1 VALNQATL
9 KARREAAQRLAAQYG
24 DETARDL
31 LVATGV
37 SDYTVTDLLKA
48 YPEEPEGDGRL
59 ITFNGFGFYKYAAL
73 RIRGR
78 WYVTQDATSYGSFG
92 SLTWEQLVDKFG
104 QQFRDSFVVRV

>member
-24 DETARDL
+24 EDTARDL

-37 SDYTVTDLLKA
+37 SDYTASDLLKT
-48 YPEEPEGDGRL
+48 YPEEPDGERRI
-59 ITFNGFGFYKYAAL
+59 ITFNGFGGYYYAAL
-73 RIRGR
+73 KMRGK
-78 WYVTQDATSYGSFG
+78 WYVTQDATSYGSFKA
-92 SLTWEQLVDKFG
+92 LTWEELVDKFG